1 VVPITI
7 QPEAPPLR
15 MDDTG
20 TIRVGGTRVTLDTI
34 VQAYHDGATAEQI
47 VQDFDSVSLEH
58 AYAAISYYLAHR
70 GEVDGYLTERNRQAA
85 QLREQLEKAPSSLP
99 DIRARLLSARKK

>member
-1 VVPITI
+1 MPITI

-15 MDDTG
+15 VDDTG

-34 VQAYHDGATAEQI
+34 VIAFLDGSTAEQI
-47 VQDFDSVSLEH
+47 VQDFDSIRLEH

-70 GEVDGYLTERNRQAA
+70 SEVDAYLAVREREAA
-85 QLREQLEKAPSSLP
+85 ELRERIEKAQTGMT
-99 DIRARLLSARKK
+99 DIRARLLARRKK

>member
-1 VVPITI
+1 MPITI

-15 MDDTG
+15 VDDTG

-47 VQDFDSVSLEH
+47 VQDFDSVRLEH

-70 GEVDGYLTERNRQAA
+70 AEVDEYLAVRNRQAA
-85 QLREQLEKAPSSLP
+85 QLREQIEKAQSSLP
-99 DIRARLLSARKK
+99 DIRARLLAARKT